1 MFAPRTVAIEV
12 DQLPHASDDGV
23 PGVSLG
29 VAEDRLQALCV
40 VVNEACDSE
49 LLKQR
54 SVVGKSQGLR
64 QVRPKQPQ
72 SSKPRQPQ
80 PKQPRRL
87 VKHDRS
93 SHCNCSRS
101 NDGRGNITKTIR
113 GKRGLHGGVLG
124 SRALALHAHVLTD
137 QHHVAVHIYDIQ
149 GPEEAHHPML
159 DPLAPVLA
167 VPSERKAVVR
177 HVF

>member
-1 MFAPRTVAIEV
+1 MVWVGA
-12 DQLPHASDDGV
+12 
-23 PGVSLG
+23 
-29 VAEDRLQALCV
+29 RLD
-40 VVNEACDSE
+40 N
-49 LLKQR
+49 
-54 SVVGKSQGLR
+54 
-64 QVRPKQPQ
+64 
-72 SSKPRQPQ
+72 
-80 PKQPRRL
+80 
-87 VKHDRS
+87 
-93 SHCNCSRS
+93 
-101 NDGRGNITKTIR
+101 